1 MKAAIA
7 VALVAV
13 AGCSAATPAEPVAAD
28 PPPRPP
34 LAAKQSDTLSRA
46 DQIAAEA
53 AKREAEYQQSLEGAK
68 KPKTEVPVV
77 TEFSPQ
83 AAAIPAYAS
92 GGSAPR
98 PEESWWRAQM
108 DPLRQAWAEN
118 DLAFR
123 DANARWRASDKMK
136 GGPEKDAARSKA
148 IADQQRATAVGDR
161 IRAQAFQL
169 IEKARQMNVPQ
180 EWVKWP

>member
-1 MKAAIA
+1 MSAAI
-7 VALVAV
+7 VLALLAV
-13 AGCSAATPAEPVAAD
+13 AGCAAAPPAEPATAD
-28 PPPRPP
+28 PPPRAP
-34 LAAKQSDTLSRA
+34 LAAKQSDTMSRA

-53 AKREAEYQQSLEGAK
+53 ARREAEYQQSLEDAK

-83 AAAIPAYAS
+83 AAAVPAFAS

-98 PEESWWRAQM
+98 PEEAWWRAQM

-118 DLAFR
+118 DLAFQ

-169 IEKARQMNVPQ
+169 IEKAKQMNVPQ